1 MQLHRLGGSGD
12 VMLEMEGR
20 GQYQPGNL
28 EALPAHFRARHPHAK
43 MEYNKFCLA
52 SRGREGV
59 RLSGNASST
68 DCPWHTMM
76 GASWH
81 THRWSP

>member
-12 VMLEMEGR
+12 VMLKTEGR

-52 SRGREGV
+52 
-59 RLSGNASST
+59 
-68 DCPWHTMM
+68 
-76 GASWH
+76 
-81 THRWSP
+81 